1 MQRAESQQL
10 ERNENKPMSYFNI
23 IGNTRIKDERVINYP
38 YYLIMKNERR
48 KIMSKVIKGKK
59 YMLVDVIVIGD
70 LIYDIYEDEQG
81 NRIKLYSD
89 YVR

>member
-1 MQRAESQQL
+1 MDHDNTTHQNCSL
-10 ERNENKPMSYFNI
+10 TNEYN
-23 IGNTRIKDERVINYP
+23 GTRIKDEGVRNKSLLLSY
-38 YYLIMKNERR
+38 KKEEEN
-48 KIMSKVIKGKK
+48 MSKIINGKK